1 MGTIIGNSIAVGAQL
16 RSKLNQ
22 KPITFTLT
30 STGTGTGVSILRLWT
45 SEDMLIAVDGS
56 AKFYDDSA
64 GTINEGTQRTVV
76 AGATRTFYLK
86 CPSGTANLIFADA
99 LKVLRW
105 GDNTADGWAS
115 STNAASIGGSIEL
128 LTNLT
133 LLYINGSNT
142 LTGSVAGLTNLT
154 FLRVLGSNTLTGS
167 VAGLTNLTY
176 LNVTGYN
183 TLTGSVAG
191 LTNLTYLYV
200 LGSNTLEFPNVTNIK
215 GLCYLYIHT
224 TVILSSA
231 NVNQILAD
239 FWLNKDE
246 PKSRNE
252 RTIDIRGSLSSGAPT
267 GQGIT
272 DAANLAAYRSPN
284 NDPTKALWTVLT
296 R

>member
-1 MGTIIGNSIAVGAQL
+1 
-16 RSKLNQ
+16 
-22 KPITFTLT
+22 
-30 STGTGTGVSILRLWT
+30 
-45 SEDMLIAVDGS
+45 MLIAVDGS

-76 AGATRTFYLK
+76 AGAMRTFYLK

-154 FLRVLGSNTLTGS
+154 FLN
-167 VAGLTNLTY
+167 
-176 LNVTGYN
+176 
-183 TLTGSVAG
+183 
-191 LTNLTYLYV
+191 V

-246 PKSRNE
+246 PKSRND